1 MIYLTAVAVTIIVE
15 IIYHNIGKERE
26 NEKKKD
32 LKKMFEHVI
41 RNPFDMKPI
50 FNTCEK
56 PSFNVNET
64 NLEIQN
70 QKLIELNNLGK
81 NIWFETPTAIKENLV
96 EKTAAK
102 LGLFNTKNNYQVF
115 TECNDVKQLGLAIED
130 DVVIMH
136 NGKLEACF
144 VAFPSSWNAG
154 EKMGKTLAELHEP
167 IADNEALVRASDG
180 IMRAMTG
187 EQSYHRYTWGIS
199 SLDGYSNHPLYEKPD
214 FDSLDDL
221 TFRVE
226 HERTV
231 TVTKDTTAAFLIHVD
246 TYPLEDV
253 LKWDYGLIKGA
264 VDSMSAS
271 VLEYKNLKKVKE
283 LLSEYI
289 LSS

>member
-1 MIYLTAVAVTIIVE
+1 
-15 IIYHNIGKERE
+15 
-26 NEKKKD
+26 
-32 LKKMFEHVI
+32 MFEHVI

-50 FNTCEK
+50 FNTCQK
-56 PSFNVNET
+56 PSFNT
-64 NLEIQN
+64 NDTDVLIQA
-70 QKLIELNNLGK
+70 QKRIELDNLGK
-81 NIWFETPTAIKENLV
+81 NIYFETSTAIEEELV

-102 LGLFNTKNNYQVF
+102 LGLFNEHDNYQVF
-115 TECNDVKQLGLAIED
+115 TECNDIKQLGLAIED

-136 NGKLEACF
+136 KGKLEACF

-154 EKMGKTLAELHEP
+154 EKVGKTLAELHEP

-180 IMRAMTG
+180 IMRAMTSG
-187 EQSYHRYTWGIS
+187 QSYHRYTWGIS

-231 TVTKDTTAAFLIHVD
+231 TITEGTTAAFLIHVD

>member
-1 MIYLTAVAVTIIVE
+1 
-15 IIYHNIGKERE
+15 
-26 NEKKKD
+26 
-32 LKKMFEHVI
+32 MFEHVI

-56 PSFNVNET
+56 PSFNT
-64 NLEIQN
+64 NDTDVLIQA
-70 QKLIELNNLGK
+70 QKRIELDNLGK
-81 NIWFETPTAIKENLV
+81 NIYFETSTAIEEELV
-96 EKTAAK
+96 QKTAAK
-102 LGLFNTKNNYQVF
+102 LGLLNQQSNYSLLVDCDNIQ
-115 TECNDVKQLGLAIED
+115 QLGLAIED

-154 EKMGKTLAELHEP
+154 EKVGKSLAELHEP

-187 EQSYHRYTWGIS
+187 GQSYHRYTWGIS
-199 SLDGYSNHPLYEKPD
+199 SLGGYSNHPLYEKPD
-214 FDSLDDL
+214 FDSLDNL

-231 TVTKDTTAAFLIHVD
+231 TITEGTTAVFLIHVD
-246 TYPLEDV
+246 IYPLKGV
-253 LKWDYGLIKGA
+253 LKTDFGLIKESI
-264 VDSMSAS
+264 DSMSKS
-271 VLEYKNLKKVKE
+271 VLQYKNLVKVKE

-289 LSS
+289 LSA